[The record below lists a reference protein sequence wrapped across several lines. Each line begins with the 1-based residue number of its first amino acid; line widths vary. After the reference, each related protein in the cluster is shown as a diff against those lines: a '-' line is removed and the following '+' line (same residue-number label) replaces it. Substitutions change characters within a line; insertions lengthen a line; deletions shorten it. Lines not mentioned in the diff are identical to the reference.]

1 MSLLGF
7 MTVSAAM
14 AANTVVAVEKV
25 TTDVTISED
34 VDYHVTDAQPF
45 STTGSIN
52 ITATDHAVVI
62 FDNVK
67 PSKLLS
73 YLGFVRINGEVAV
86 NNTNCQVKI
95 YSQGSIILPYSA
107 DIKPLTVYS

>member
-1 MSLLGF
+1 MKRHSLSILRWAMSLLGF

-45 STTGSIN
+45 ST
-52 ITATDHAVVI
+52 
-62 FDNVK
+62 
-67 PSKLLS
+67 
-73 YLGFVRINGEVAV
+73 
-86 NNTNCQVKI
+86 
-95 YSQGSIILPYSA
+95 ILPKYFLSECM
-107 DIKPLTVYS
+107 I